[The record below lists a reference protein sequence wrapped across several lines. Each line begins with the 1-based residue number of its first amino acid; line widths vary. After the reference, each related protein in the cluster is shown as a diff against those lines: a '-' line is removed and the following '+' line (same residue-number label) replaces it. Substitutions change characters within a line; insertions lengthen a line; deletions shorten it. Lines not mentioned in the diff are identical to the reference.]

1 MSSVTRRSFV
11 TTTLAGAA
19 ALGDFGF
26 LKWLTPLSA
35 NDVKLRPDRV
45 GLSADIE
52 PLVRLIEE
60 TDRGTLLEVIIQRI
74 QRGTSYQE
82 LLTALM
88 LAGVRGIKPRPV
100 GFKFHAVLVVNSAH
114 QASIAA
120 TDRERWLPLLW
131 ALDNYKSAQA
141 RNQTESAGWM
151 MPPADEAKLPPGH
164 QAKARFIAA
173 MEDWDEEGADRA
185 ISAFVRAAGGNDVI
199 ETFWRFGARDF
210 RDIGHKAI
218 YVANAWRTL
227 QTIGWR
233 HAEPVMRSLAFALL
247 DHEGDNPAKRDADA
261 DRPGR
266 ENLGRLSRF
275 RKHWTTGKPSK
286 EATADLL
293 ACLRTASP
301 GDASEMVV
309 QMLNKEIDPAA
320 LWDGVFLASGE
331 ALMRQPGIVGL
342 HTVTTANALHFAY
355 QNAADGQTRGL
366 MLLQA
371 AAFLPMFREA
381 MKRRG
386 QVRGDL
392 NIDKLEKAEVKATG
406 PAALEEIFAEVSSDR
421 VLAARKTIA
430 LLEKDPSARD
440 AVIAAGRKL
449 VFNKGTDSHDY
460 KFSSAILE
468 DVHHASPAWR
478 QRVLAAAM
486 FYLKGTGDKDNDL
499 IQRTRAALA

>member
-1 MSSVTRRSFV
+1 MSITRRAFV
-11 TTTLAGAA
+11 TSTLAGAA
-19 ALGDFGF
+19 ALGDFAF
-26 LKWLTPLSA
+26 LKLLRPLSA
-35 NDVKLRPDRV
+35 EDVKLRPDRV
-45 GLSADIE
+45 QCSPDIE

-60 TDRGTLLEVIIQRI
+60 IDKAEVIGVIVDRI
-74 QRGTSYQE
+74 RGGTSYQE

-114 QASIAA
+114 LASLAA

-131 ALDNYKSAQA
+131 AIDNYKISQA
-141 RNQTESAGWM
+141 RNQTESAGWV
-151 MPPADEAKLPPGH
+151 MPPPDEAKLPPSH
-164 QAKARFIAA
+164 QAKERFIAA
-173 MEDWDEEGADRA
+173 MDDWDEEGADRA
-185 ISAFVRAAGGNDVI
+185 VSAFVRAAGGNDVI
-199 ETFWRFGARDF
+199 ETFWRYGARDF
-210 RDIGHKAI
+210 RNIGHKAI

-247 DHEGDNPAKRDADA
+247 EHEGDNPAKRDADA

-266 ENLGRLSRF
+266 ENLQRLTKL
-275 RKHWTTGKPSK
+275 RKHWTVGKPSK
-286 EATADLL
+286 EVTAEFLGV
-293 ACLRTASP
+293 LRTSSP
-301 GDASEMVV
+301 DDASEFIV
-309 QMLNKEIDPAA
+309 QALNKEIDPSA
-320 LWDGVFLASGE
+320 LWDGVFLGTGE
-331 ALMRQPGIVGL
+331 SLMRQPGIVGL

-355 QNAADGQTRGL
+355 QNAVDEKTRGL

-386 QVRGDL
+386 QVRENLD
-392 NIDKLEKAEVKATG
+392 IDKLEKAELRATG
-406 PAALEEIFAEVSSDR
+406 QAAVEEIFADVSKDR
-421 VLAARKTIA
+421 LAAAKKTLA
-430 LLEKDPSARD
+430 LLEKDPRASD
-440 AVIAAGRKL
+440 AIIAAGRHL
-449 VFNKGTDSHDY
+449 VFNKGSDSHDY

-468 DVHHASPAWR
+468 DFHHATPAWR
-478 QRVLAAAM
+478 QRFLATAM